1 MPKHGETI
9 DPKIWGNW
17 PEVITSFTSLP
28 KLGWGFDL
36 FVDIFRIQPLDGILI
51 LGAQVNLHTRLMY
64 NIWQY
69 LFVSIC
75 TELTRNVN
83 NPVARKYR

>member
-9 DPKIWGNW
+9 DPKIWGNNFFD
-17 PEVITSFTSLP
+17 ITSKIGVGVWLVC
-28 KLGWGFDL
+28 KYC
-36 FVDIFRIQPLDGILI
+36 QPLDGKLS
-51 LGAQVNLHTRLMY
+51 LGAQLNLHTQLMY
-64 NIWQY
+64 NNIWQY
-69 LFVSIC
+69 LFVDIC